1 MSDTLVWD
9 GPVHD
14 MPARRPVER
23 SKGMRDY
30 LRALKRRFWIVVLV
44 TLVVGG
50 VGTAVTLNQKP
61 VYWTSSRILIEPPRA
76 IVQGLNDENS
86 HRANA
91 DNFFNTRMQMIAS
104 RQITE
109 RVMHAL
115 HLSDWEELHGVADPV
130 GELQGWISVKPV
142 QNSNLVDVGL
152 AANDP
157 NLVAKIV
164 NTTVEEFLRYEQES
178 MQEFD
183 QLSRSRIDSEL
194 RGLEGL
200 VSSARQALGDFHK
213 EHQNYLLTGESLE
226 AGRLVVLEEAKAR
239 SELRVDAAKRAVE
252 QFEALRSSGIP
263 YVTPV
268 TQRQISEIRE
278 QVRFFDEELEH
289 QRSVIRPEIFATDIA
304 IKRLREKRDELA
316 KSVEGLGDEDAQFE
330 LERLK
335 QELRFAQVD
344 DRHLDELIAAQRKAV
359 INQQDEQN
367 KLSTLQT
374 EHLRVRSLGDF
385 IARKKLEVEL
395 HQGLVTPRIQVVDR
409 AEAPRAPIRPIKEV
423 QIPLFFACG
432 FLLGALCV
440 LGLEHLDQ
448 SIRVPDDAL
457 STLDWPLLAVLP
469 RFARR
474 EIRESRGRIPIAS
487 EHPRSLAREAF
498 RNLRSGILGTESS
511 ARPFRSLLV
520 TSASS
525 KEGKSTIAVNLAAT
539 CARAGESVL
548 LLDID
553 LRQSSL
559 HRYFGTPPCAVG
571 LVDVLQGEMPW
582 HKALLGTEI
591 PNLSLLPAGDA
602 DSVPMDILGTVEMF
616 DLLREASEKFDRVI
630 LDASPLLGLAD
641 ARVVGRFADGVVFV
655 VQAGSP
661 DRRPLLRAR
670 QLFDQQGLCPVGI
683 VFNGITGN
691 HEDLADLELL
701 SSSRAS
707 ASGPRVRRAS
717 SRPAA

>member
-1 MSDTLVWD
+1 MSSILSWD
-9 GPVHD
+9 GISPG
-14 MPARRPVER
+14 MPTRLPKERP

-30 LRALKRRFWIVVLV
+30 LRALKRRFWVVVLV
-44 TLVVGG
+44 TLIVGG
-50 VGTAVTLNQKP
+50 AGTALTLHQKP

-76 IVQGLNDENS
+76 IVQGLNDENTN
-86 HRANA
+86 RANA
-91 DNFFNTRMQMIAS
+91 ENFFNTRMQMIAS

-109 RVMHAL
+109 RVMQAL
-115 HLSDWEELHGVADPV
+115 KLSDWEELNGLADPV
-130 GELQGWISVKPV
+130 AELQGWINVKPV

-152 AANDP
+152 AASDP

-213 EHQNYLLTGESLE
+213 EHQNFLLTGESLE
-226 AGRLVVLEEAKAR
+226 AGRLTVLEEAKAR

-252 QFEALRSSGIP
+252 QFEALRAAGIP
-263 YVTPV
+263 YLTPL
-268 TQRQISEIRE
+268 TQQKLAEVKE
-278 QVRFFDEELEH
+278 QVQFYDEELEH
-289 QRSVIRPEIFATDIA
+289 QRSVIRPELFDTDIA
-304 IKRLREKRDELA
+304 IKRLKEKRDELA
-316 KSVEGLGDEDAQFE
+316 KSLEGLGNEDAQFE
-330 LERLK
+330 LERLR
-335 QELRFAQVD
+335 QELRFAETD
-344 DRHLDELIAAQRKAV
+344 DRHLDNVIAEQRKAV

-367 KLSTLQT
+367 KLTSLQS
-374 EHLRVRSLGDF
+374 EHIRVQSLGDF

-409 AEAPRAPIRPIKEV
+409 AEVPRAPIRPIKEV

-432 FLLGALCV
+432 LLLGAFCV
-440 LGLEHLDQ
+440 LGLEHADQ

-469 RFARR
+469 RFHRR
-474 EIRESRGRIPIAS
+474 DLREYRGRVPIAS
-487 EHPRSLAREAF
+487 EQAGSIAREAF
-498 RNLRSGILGTESS
+498 RNLRSGILGAESS
-511 ARPFRSLLV
+511 GHPFRSLLV
-520 TSASS
+520 TSASA

-553 LRQSSL
+553 LRQSAL
-559 HRYFGTPPCAVG
+559 HGYFGTPPCAVG

-582 HKALLGTEI
+582 QKAILPTEI

-602 DSVPMDILGTVEMF
+602 EAVPLDILGTVEMF

-670 QLFDQQGLCPVGI
+670 QLFDQQGLRPVGI
-683 VFNGITGN
+683 VFNGIAGN
-691 HEDLADLELL
+691 HEDLADLDLL
-701 SSSRAS
+701 TTRTTASRPIHRA
-707 ASGPRVRRAS
+707 AETRRA
-717 SRPAA
+717 A